1 MISERSAPPI
11 RIEGVSKAYGNGNVV
26 SGVTFSVERGLCF
39 GLLGPNGAGKT
50 TVLKMIYGFLRPSEG
65 SVLVEGLDVVRHPR
79 EVRRRLGIAPQED
92 VLDPDLSVTQNLLFH
107 ARYSGISAPEARRR
121 TDELLDSMG
130 LGDHADAALGHLSTG
145 LRRRLVLARALL
157 NNPAI
162 VVLDE
167 PTRGLD
173 RESRRRYVDVLQ
185 EMKKRGV
192 TLMLATHELT
202 EAEALCDRV
211 ALMEDGRILAE
222 GSPREILPLKET
234 ARIREKAQ
242 REAEG

>member
-1 MISERSAPPI
+1 
-11 RIEGVSKAYGNGNVV
+11 
-26 SGVTFSVERGLCF
+26 
-39 GLLGPNGAGKT
+39 
-50 TVLKMIYGFLRPSEG
+50 MIYGFLRPSEG
-65 SVLVEGLDVVRHPR
+65 SVRVEGLDVVRHPR

-121 TDELLDSMG
+121 SDQLLDSMG
-130 LGDHADAALGHLSTG
+130 LSDHADAALGHLSTG

-211 ALMEDGRILAE
+211 AKAGSWLRAPPGR
-222 GSPREILPLKET
+222 SFP
-234 ARIREKAQ
+234 
-242 REAEG
+242 

>member
-130 LGDHADAALGHLSTG
+130 LGDHADADLGHLSTG

-173 RESRRRYVDVLQ
+173 RESRRRSVDVLQ

-211 ALMEDGRILAE
+211 ALMEDGRDP
-222 GSPREILPLKET
+222 G
-234 ARIREKAQ
+234 
-242 REAEG
+242 